1 MASISDTSGSDAGS
15 LIQRLVVDRL
25 AVPGVLDR
33 RQLHGTYDR
42 LTRPPT
48 RHSPPGLSL
57 GIEAP
62 SPSAPG
68 LPFARTAQPSEHSMI
83 SAAEGES
90 VVRAPAIGGAGI
102 GSFGAASGAGGVG
115 IGGAASSTGGV
126 GVGGASSG
134 TGGVGVGGASS
145 GTGGVGI
152 GGVASGTGGVN
163 TVGAGRIG
171 AGGSSRAPSATAP
184 LVSPALSSATA
195 SAGPSSVAASA
206 RMSAS
211 TVARS
216 VSASAVARGPSSSSS
231 VSTSTSITP
240 ATPGHNRV
248 MRKAVSAAP
257 LVRVPE
263 SRPSDAV
270 SASPLA
276 GPAPL
281 VYRKPEAPTVPS
293 PASLLNTAKQHSTL
307 TAAAPNVIAHTAAA
321 RWERKHSGHSEA
333 YEEAPKL
340 IEPRLEQIIGRVERH
355 LARQLEIESDRQG
368 VRQWR

>member
-1 MASISDTSGSDAGS
+1 
-15 LIQRLVVDRL
+15 
-25 AVPGVLDR
+25 
-33 RQLHGTYDR
+33 
-42 LTRPPT
+42 
-48 RHSPPGLSL
+48 
-57 GIEAP
+57 
-62 SPSAPG
+62 
-68 LPFARTAQPSEHSMI
+68 
-83 SAAEGES
+83 
-90 VVRAPAIGGAGI
+90 
-102 GSFGAASGAGGVG
+102 
-115 IGGAASSTGGV
+115 
-126 GVGGASSG
+126 
-134 TGGVGVGGASS
+134 
-145 GTGGVGI
+145 
-152 GGVASGTGGVN
+152 
-163 TVGAGRIG
+163 
-171 AGGSSRAPSATAP
+171 
-184 LVSPALSSATA
+184 
-195 SAGPSSVAASA
+195 
-206 RMSAS
+206 
-211 TVARS
+211 
-216 VSASAVARGPSSSSS
+216 
-231 VSTSTSITP
+231 
-240 ATPGHNRV
+240 